1 MRIYI
6 TTADIQQLT
15 GKTLRQSQG
24 IMRSVKDSL
33 HKERKHYVT
42 FMEFCHD
49 TMTPP
54 EVLKARIPDA
64 FIVIDKVD
72 KAKNSTTK

>member
-15 GKTLRQSQG
+15 GKTLRQSQHL
-24 IMRSVKDSL
+24 MRSVKDSL
-33 HKERKHYVT
+33 HKERKHLVT

-64 FIVIDKVD
+64 FIVEEK
-72 KAKNSTTK
+72 KR